1 MSYIPFVSTS
11 WREGRVW
18 DAWMFVHFLSGMA
31 LGFANS
37 YLGLSTVL
45 LFGISVLG
53 MIIWEIVEIAGNVH
67 EVAENRLLDV
77 AIGLVGLYLSS
88 EFILHR
94 VSEPY
99 AHTLFY
105 LSLLLL
111 AIFCYFGWS
120 AYRKR
125 VGA

>member
-1 MSYIPFVSTS
+1 ML
-11 WREGRVW
+11 
-18 DAWMFVHFLSGMA
+18 VHFLSGMA
-31 LGFANS
+31 IGFANS

-53 MIIWEIVEIAGNVH
+53 MIVWEIVEIAGNVH

-88 EFILHR
+88 EFILSR